1 MNITFSSVGTQGGT
15 DAQSSSTGPTKGQD
29 NAIFANFS
37 NLLMSAPEEG
47 LGSNSSSEILN
58 VHLSGFDDRSLGE
71 VSAQEFMNQIISD
84 DSMLVD
90 RKLQVMMAEH
100 GVDGLVSHL
109 ENGGNLDASVHF
121 NATAAFM
128 DTKIGALTAN
138 NIVDKD
144 ASGLTLS
151 TFMDLLSAIDL
162 SDNMKTPDGVDDS
175 FNDLNKL
182 DASNIVKL
190 NDLMVSAPVH
200 LELSDAAESS
210 ILFDIRDLKN
220 NLGEMLALDSNELGS
235 DLTPSEVLIPQIIP
249 ISADTVINTEMV
261 INTDSAISADSAI
274 NYDDVA
280 DIDDEVAISSNQ
292 VYALMDEYD
301 PFVSVKVELLD
312 SRGKLGAT
320 EHIELPPHP
329 DQEVGLNIVGV
340 TRTVEIDANVDPRS
354 KLLVGLSIPE
364 NTSLHDLP
372 DFVRFK
378 IRLSK
383 NSSPDVRSEVEGKHG
398 LNSISKE
405 LIISGDKSTLEITKI
420 AQQLV
425 SSLQEM
431 STLSSRP
438 TQIVVKTAAAE
449 PMIPSFNMQN
459 MVPLGINK
467 LVLTDINEA
476 SALKDAESIS
486 ANQMHTKV
494 MFDEIVKPVASMNN
508 DARIGVAT
516 SALALD
522 TELKYFLNK
531 KDFKNNFFTKEIES
545 DLVEQNNVSTKFN
558 PKFFLEAVET
568 LRVKQVTLSN
578 LAPKV
583 EQQLFG
589 QSDSNSF
596 TFTKVD
602 SQTAVQASSSN
613 NPMAPAPSMSGKISL
628 YDAQYASRIS
638 MLVVDKV
645 LNGKE
650 NFEIHLEPESFGK
663 IKVNVL
669 MEKQVLDI
677 RMVAE
682 TQAAASLL
690 RANEESL
697 LQITNQNGMKLV
709 GFSVGMQSGTDQQRQ
724 NSNQNR
730 NRLTDQ
736 ANSVLG
742 LDKIQNSQTIIS
754 YRTSTGLNLIA

>member
-1 MNITFSSVGTQGGT
+1 MNITFSGVGTQGGT
-15 DAQSSSTGPTKGQD
+15 DGQSSSTGPTKGQG

-37 NLLMSAPEEG
+37 NLLMSAAEEG
-47 LGSNSSSEILN
+47 LDSNSSSEILN
-58 VHLSGFDDRSLGE
+58 VHLSDFENRSLGG

-90 RKLQVMMAEH
+90 RKLQVLMAEH
-100 GVDGLVSHL
+100 GVDGLVNHL

-128 DTKIGALTAN
+128 DTRLGALPAD
-138 NIVDKD
+138 NIVDKE
-144 ASGLTLS
+144 ASGLTLL
-151 TFMDLLSAIDL
+151 TFMDLLGAIDP
-162 SDNMKTPDGVDDS
+162 SDTMNTPDGFGD
-175 FNDLNKL
+175 NLN
-182 DASNIVKL
+182 NINILNEGNIANL
-190 NDLMVSAPVH
+190 NDLMISAPVQ
-200 LELSDAAESS
+200 LELSDAADSS

-220 NLGEMLALDSNELGS
+220 NLGDMLALDANEFETNV
-235 DLTPSEVLIPQIIP
+235 TPSEFIIPQIIP
-249 ISADTVINTEMV
+249 ISADSV
-261 INTDSAISADSAI
+261 INTDMVISAESAI
-274 NYDDVA
+274 NYDNVA
-280 DIDDEVAISSNQ
+280 DLDDEVAISSNQ

-312 SRGKLGAT
+312 AQGRLGAT
-320 EHIELPPHP
+320 EHIELPAHP
-329 DQEVGLNIVGV
+329 GQEIGLNIVGV
-340 TRTVEIDANVDPRS
+340 TRTVEIDTNVDPRS
-354 KLLVGLSIPE
+354 KLLIGLSIPE
-364 NTSLHDLP
+364 NTSLHDIP

-383 NSSPDVRSEVEGKHG
+383 NINPDIRSEVNGKHG
-398 LNSISKE
+398 LNSISKGP
-405 LIISGDKSTLEITKI
+405 IISGDKSTLEITKI
-420 AQQLV
+420 AQQFVL
-425 SSLQEM
+425 SLQEM

-438 TQIVVKTAAAE
+438 TQIVVKTGASE
-449 PMIPSFNMQN
+449 PVIPSFNMQN
-459 MVPLGINK
+459 MVPLEINK

-476 SALKDAESIS
+476 SALTEAESIS
-486 ANQMHTKV
+486 ANQMHIKV
-494 MFDEIVKPVASMNN
+494 MLDEIVKPVASMNN

-522 TELKYFLNK
+522 TELKYFLSK
-531 KDFKNNFFTKEIES
+531 KDFKNHFFTKEIEP
-545 DLVEQNNVSTKFN
+545 DLVEQKIVSTNFN

-568 LRVKQVTLSN
+568 LRVKQVTLPN
-578 LAPKV
+578 LSPKV
-583 EQQLFG
+583 EQQVFG
-589 QSDSNSF
+589 QSDSN
-596 TFTKVD
+596 TFTKAD
-602 SQTAVQASSSN
+602 NQTAVQASSSN
-613 NPMAPAPSMSGKISL
+613 NPMALASSMSGKISL

-697 LQITNQNGMKLV
+697 LQITNQNGMKLA
-709 GFSVGMQSGTDQQRQ
+709 GFSVGLQSGTDQQRQ

-742 LDKIQNSQTIIS
+742 LDKTQNSQTIIS

>member
-1 MNITFSSVGTQGGT
+1 MNITFSGVGTQGGT
-15 DAQSSSTGPTKGQD
+15 DGQSSSTGPTKGQG

-37 NLLMSAPEEG
+37 NLLMSAAEEV
-47 LGSNSSSEILN
+47 LDSNSSSEILN
-58 VHLSGFDDRSLGE
+58 VHLSDFENRSLGG

-90 RKLQVMMAEH
+90 RKLQVLMAEH
-100 GVDGLVSHL
+100 GVDGLVTHL

-128 DTKIGALTAN
+128 DTRLGALPAD
-138 NIVDKD
+138 NIVDKE
-144 ASGLTLS
+144 ASGLTLL
-151 TFMDLLSAIDL
+151 TFMDLLGAIDP
-162 SDNMKTPDGVDDS
+162 SDTMNTPDGFGDN
-175 FNDLNKL
+175 FNNINIL
-182 DASNIVKL
+182 DEGNIANL
-190 NDLMVSAPVH
+190 NDLMISAPVQ
-200 LELSDAAESS
+200 LELSDAADSS

-220 NLGEMLALDSNELGS
+220 NLGDMLALDANEFETNV
-235 DLTPSEVLIPQIIP
+235 TPSEFIIPQIIP
-249 ISADTVINTEMV
+249 ISTDSV
-261 INTDSAISADSAI
+261 INTDMVISAESAI
-274 NYDDVA
+274 NYDNVA
-280 DIDDEVAISSNQ
+280 DLDDEVAISSNQ

-312 SRGKLGAT
+312 AQGRLGAT
-320 EHIELPPHP
+320 EHIELPAHP
-329 DQEVGLNIVGV
+329 GQEIGLNIVGV
-340 TRTVEIDANVDPRS
+340 TRTVEIDTNVDPRS
-354 KLLVGLSIPE
+354 KLLIGLSIPE
-364 NTSLHDLP
+364 NTSLHDIP

-383 NSSPDVRSEVEGKHG
+383 NINPDIRSEVNGKHG
-398 LNSISKE
+398 LNSISKGP
-405 LIISGDKSTLEITKI
+405 IISGDKSTLEITKI
-420 AQQLV
+420 AQQFVL
-425 SSLQEM
+425 SLQEM

-438 TQIVVKTAAAE
+438 TQIVVKTGASE
-449 PMIPSFNMQN
+449 PVIPSFNMQN
-459 MVPLGINK
+459 MVPLEINK

-476 SALKDAESIS
+476 SALTEAESIS
-486 ANQMHTKV
+486 ANQMHIKV
-494 MFDEIVKPVASMNN
+494 MLDEIVKPVASMNN

-522 TELKYFLNK
+522 TELKYFLSK
-531 KDFKNNFFTKEIES
+531 KDFKNHFFTKEIEP
-545 DLVEQNNVSTKFN
+545 DLVEQKIVSTNFN

-568 LRVKQVTLSN
+568 LRVKQVTLPN
-578 LAPKV
+578 LSPKV
-583 EQQLFG
+583 EQQVFG
-589 QSDSNSF
+589 QSDSN
-596 TFTKVD
+596 TFTKAD
-602 SQTAVQASSSN
+602 NQTAVQASSSN
-613 NPMAPAPSMSGKISL
+613 NPMALASSMSGKISL

-697 LQITNQNGMKLV
+697 LQITNQNGMKLA
-709 GFSVGMQSGTDQQRQ
+709 GFSVGLQSGTDQQRQ

-742 LDKIQNSQTIIS
+742 LDKTQNSQTIIS